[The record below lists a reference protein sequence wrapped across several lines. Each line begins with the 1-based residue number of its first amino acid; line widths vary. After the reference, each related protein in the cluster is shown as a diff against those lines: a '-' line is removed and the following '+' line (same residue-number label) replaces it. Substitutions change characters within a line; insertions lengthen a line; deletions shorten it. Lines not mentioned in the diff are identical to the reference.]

1 MSGEEEKLAEAVRL
15 AAQRQDEVEMG
26 GEVVRFFQSRS
37 GKKVLS
43 TLEERYQTALY
54 RTANAEEAWLVTL
67 KLRTLKELLKELK
80 VIADRGFAAARQG
93 AADAEQPEQPLTKS
107 E

>member
-1 MSGEEEKLAEAVRL
+1 MSGEEDTLAAQVRA
-15 AAQRQDEVEMG
+15 AAQRQDEIEMG
-26 GEVVRFFQSRS
+26 NEVVRFFQSRS

-43 TLEERYQTALY
+43 YLEERYMAAMLRADTPDK
-54 RTANAEEAWLVTL
+54 TWFSSL
-67 KLRTLKELLKELK
+67 KLRALKDLLKELK

-93 AADAEQPEQPLTKS
+93 AAGAEQPEQPLTKS